1 MHTTA
6 LCGAAGEQPPQR
18 VVSIHLAEVLV
29 MSIDCAPRHTRSER
43 MFEAKTWGAWLGA
56 CAIALAP
63 GCDEASE
70 LEDAPSPVLMDAG
83 GVMHLDAALAS
94 DTSVIAVVDATLPTR
109 DANAP
114 DAAFGSETGPSTSL
128 PDGAPGDVPDA
139 GAVDPSTCAVQP
151 IPEALRSSY
160 RLGAIYK
167 RYADAR
173 GVPVVAALYAI
184 LKEVLP
190 DTPSF
195 RDCYYCE

>member
-1 MHTTA
+1 
-6 LCGAAGEQPPQR
+6 
-18 VVSIHLAEVLV
+18 
-29 MSIDCAPRHTRSER
+29 
-43 MFEAKTWGAWLGA
+43 
-56 CAIALAP
+56 
-63 GCDEASE
+63 
-70 LEDAPSPVLMDAG
+70 MDAG

-94 DTSVIAVVDATLPTR
+94 DTSVIAVVDATLPTL

-128 PDGAPGDVPDA
+128 PDGAAADVPDA
-139 GAVDPSTCAVQP
+139 GAVNPSTCAVQP

-195 RDCYYCE
+195 RDCYYYE